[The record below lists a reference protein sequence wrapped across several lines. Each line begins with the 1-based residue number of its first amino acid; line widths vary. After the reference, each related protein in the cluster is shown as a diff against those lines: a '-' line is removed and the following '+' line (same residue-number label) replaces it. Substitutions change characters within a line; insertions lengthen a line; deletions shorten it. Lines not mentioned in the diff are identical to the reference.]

1 MTDQFLP
8 PTTRDPA
15 LGPVHHRLKTW
26 PEFFKAVADGRK
38 KFELCKNERGFEP
51 GDLLELVEYDPQQKR
66 ETGAAPII
74 CKAGYILRGPCFG
87 LEAGFC
93 IIQIRSMS

>member
-1 MTDQFLP
+1 MTDQFSHP
-8 PTTRDPA
+8 PTRDPA
-15 LGPVHHRLKTW
+15 LGPVRHRLKTW

-38 KFELCKNERGFEP
+38 KFELRKDDRGFEP
-51 GDLLELVEYDPQQKR
+51 GDLLELVEFDPERGR
-66 ETGAAPII
+66 ETGTPSII